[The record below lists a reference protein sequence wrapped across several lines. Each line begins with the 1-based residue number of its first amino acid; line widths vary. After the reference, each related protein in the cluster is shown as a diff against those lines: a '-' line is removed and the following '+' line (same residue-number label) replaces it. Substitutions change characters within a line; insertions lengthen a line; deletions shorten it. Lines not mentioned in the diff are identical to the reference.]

1 MMTQCCFSIQLNDY
15 LLTLILEIMKIP
27 KFLKDTEIQKFIRT
41 EIEYAQKLLN
51 ELKALNSNFISID
64 AKENIKSRY
73 IAIWISQVLSIFYA
87 KTQTLQ
93 SITSNINSVIF
104 ALRHIGTDESFRL
117 IFKAFLNVDIS
128 VTTPEAGVINI
139 SLKGTIK
146 TNFTTFISPST
157 KGKRSKKILIREKKK
172 GYAASKKALVFNSL
186 PKGYDHSIYAFIKGI
201 IPIGRVLKINN
212 KDGANIITFNN

>member
-1 MMTQCCFSIQLNDY
+1 
-15 LLTLILEIMKIP
+15 MKIP
-27 KFLKDTEIQKFIRT
+27 KFLRDTEIQKFIRT

-104 ALRHIGTDESFRL
+104 ALRHIGTNESFRL

-139 SLKGTIK
+139 SLKGAIK

-157 KGKRSKKILIREKKK
+157 KGKQSKKILIREKKK

-201 IPIGRVLKINN
+201 IPIGRVFKINN
-212 KDGANIITFNN
+212 KDGTNIITFNN

>member
-1 MMTQCCFSIQLNDY
+1 
-15 LLTLILEIMKIP
+15 MKIP
-27 KFLKDTEIQKFIRT
+27 NFFNNTELHKFIST
-41 EIEYAQKLLN
+41 ETEYAQTLLN
-51 ELKALNSNFISID
+51 ELKFLNSNFISID

-73 IAIWISQVLSIFYA
+73 IAIWLSQVLSIFYA

-93 SITSNINSVIF
+93 SITTNINSVIF

-117 IFKAFLNVDIS
+117 IFKAFLNVDVT
-128 VTTPEAGVINI
+128 VTTPETGVIDI
-139 SLKGTIK
+139 SLKGVIR
-146 TNFTTFISPST
+146 TNFITFISPST
-157 KGKRSKKILIREKKK
+157 APGKPLKKIILREKKD

-186 PKGYDHSIYAFIKGI
+186 PKGYDHSIYAFIKRI

>member
-1 MMTQCCFSIQLNDY
+1 
-15 LLTLILEIMKIP
+15 MKIP

-128 VTTPEAGVINI
+128 VTTPEPGVIDI
-139 SLKGTIK
+139 SLKGAIK
-146 TNFTTFISPST
+146 TNFTTFITPST
-157 KGKRSKKILIREKKK
+157 KGKRPKKILIREKKK

-212 KDGANIITFNN
+212 ETGNNIITFNN

>member
-1 MMTQCCFSIQLNDY
+1 
-15 LLTLILEIMKIP
+15 MKIP

-139 SLKGTIK
+139 SLKGAIK

-157 KGKRSKKILIREKKK
+157 KCKRSKKILIREKKK

>member
-1 MMTQCCFSIQLNDY
+1 
-15 LLTLILEIMKIP
+15 MKIP

-51 ELKALNSNFISID
+51 ELKVLNSNFISID

-93 SITSNINSVIF
+93 SITGNINSVIF

>member
-139 SLKGTIK
+139 SLKGAIK

>member
-1 MMTQCCFSIQLNDY
+1 MLTQCCFSIQLNDY

>member
-51 ELKALNSNFISID
+51 ELKALNSKFISID

-139 SLKGTIK
+139 SLKGAIK

-172 GYAASKKALVFNSL
+172 GYAASKKALVFNLL

>member
-1 MMTQCCFSIQLNDY
+1 
-15 LLTLILEIMKIP
+15 MKIP

-117 IFKAFLNVDIS
+117 IFKAFLNVDVLI
-128 VTTPEAGVINI
+128 TTPDAGIIDI
-139 SLKGTIK
+139 SLKGAIK

>member
-1 MMTQCCFSIQLNDY
+1 
-15 LLTLILEIMKIP
+15 MKIP

-139 SLKGTIK
+139 YLKGAIK

>member
-1 MMTQCCFSIQLNDY
+1 
-15 LLTLILEIMKIP
+15 MKIP
-27 KFLKDTEIQKFIRT
+27 NFLKNTEIQKFIRT
-41 EIEYAQKLLN
+41 EIEYAQNLLN
-51 ELKALNSNFISID
+51 ELKVLNSNFISID
-64 AKENIKSRY
+64 AKENIRSRY

-117 IFKAFLNVDIS
+117 IFKAFLNVDILI
-128 VTTPEAGVINI
+128 TTPEAGVIDI
-139 SLKGTIK
+139 SLKGAIK
-146 TNFTTFISPST
+146 TNFTTFITPST
-157 KGKRSKKILIREKKK
+157 KGKRPKKILIREKKK

-212 KDGANIITFNN
+212 ETGNNIITFNN

>member
-1 MMTQCCFSIQLNDY
+1 MLTQCCFSIQLNDY

-51 ELKALNSNFISID
+51 ELKVLNSNFISID

-73 IAIWISQVLSIFYA
+73 IAIWTSQVLSIFYA

-117 IFKAFLNVDIS
+117 IFKAFLNVDIL

>member
-1 MMTQCCFSIQLNDY
+1 MMIQCCFSIQLNDY

-27 KFLKDTEIQKFIRT
+27 KFLKDTAIQKFIRT

-51 ELKALNSNFISID
+51 EPKALNSNLISID
-64 AKENIKSRY
+64 AKEHIKSRY

-104 ALRHIGTDESFRL
+104 ALRHIGANESFRL

-139 SLKGTIK
+139 SLKGAIK

-157 KGKRSKKILIREKKK
+157 KGKRLKKILIGEKKRDT
-172 GYAASKKALVFNSL
+172 L
-186 PKGYDHSIYAFIKGI
+186 H
-201 IPIGRVLKINN
+201 LKRL
-212 KDGANIITFNN
+212 

>member
-1 MMTQCCFSIQLNDY
+1 
-15 LLTLILEIMKIP
+15 MKIP
-27 KFLKDTEIQKFIRT
+27 NFLKNTEVQKFIRI
-41 EIEYAQKLLN
+41 EAEYAQKLLN

-73 IAIWISQVLSIFYA
+73 IAIWLSQVLSIFYA

-104 ALRHIGTDESFRL
+104 ALRHIGTDGSFRL
-117 IFKAFLNVDIS
+117 IFKAFLNVDIL
-128 VTTPEAGVINI
+128 VTTPEAGVIDI
-139 SLKGTIK
+139 SLKGAIK
-146 TNFTTFISPST
+146 TNFTTFITPST
-157 KGKRSKKILIREKKK
+157 KGKRPKKIPIREKKK

>member
-1 MMTQCCFSIQLNDY
+1 
-15 LLTLILEIMKIP
+15 MKIP
-27 KFLKDTEIQKFIRT
+27 NFLKDTEIQKFLRT
-41 EIEYAQKLLN
+41 ETEYAQQLLN
-51 ELKALNSNFISID
+51 ELRFLNSNLITID

-73 IAIWISQVLSIFYA
+73 VAIWISQVLSIFYA

-117 IFKAFLNVDIS
+117 IFKAFLNVDIT
-128 VTTPEAGVINI
+128 VTTPETGVIDI
-139 SLKGTIK
+139 ALKGAIK
-146 TNFTTFISPST
+146 TNFITFISPST
-157 KGKRSKKILIREKKK
+157 AKEKRPKKILIREQKK
-172 GYAASKKALVFNSL
+172 GYVLSKKALVFNSL

-212 KDGANIITFNN
+212 KDGENIITFNN

>member
-1 MMTQCCFSIQLNDY
+1 
-15 LLTLILEIMKIP
+15 MKIP

-51 ELKALNSNFISID
+51 ALKALNSNFISID

-139 SLKGTIK
+139 SSKGAIK

>member
-1 MMTQCCFSIQLNDY
+1 MMIQCCFSIQLNDC

-27 KFLKDTEIQKFIRT
+27 NFLKNTEVQKFIRT
-41 EIEYAQKLLN
+41 EAGYAQKLLN

-73 IAIWISQVLSIFYA
+73 IAIWLSQVLSIFYA

-93 SITSNINSVIF
+93 SITSNINSMIF

-117 IFKAFLNVDIS
+117 IFKAFLNVDIL
-128 VTTPEAGVINI
+128 VTTPEAGVIDI
-139 SLKGTIK
+139 SLKGVIK
-146 TNFTTFISPST
+146 TNFTTFITPST
-157 KGKRSKKILIREKKK
+157 KGKRPKKILIREKKK

-212 KDGANIITFNN
+212 ETGNNIITFNN

>member
-1 MMTQCCFSIQLNDY
+1 
-15 LLTLILEIMKIP
+15 MKIP

-51 ELKALNSNFISID
+51 ELKVLNSNFISID

-73 IAIWISQVLSIFYA
+73 IAIWTSQVLSIFYA

-117 IFKAFLNVDIS
+117 IFKAFLNVDIL

>member
-1 MMTQCCFSIQLNDY
+1 
-15 LLTLILEIMKIP
+15 MKIP
-27 KFLKDTEIQKFIRT
+27 NFLKDTEIQKFLRT
-41 EIEYAQKLLN
+41 ETEYAQQLLN
-51 ELKALNSNFISID
+51 ELRFLNSNLITID

-73 IAIWISQVLSIFYA
+73 VAIWISQVLSIFYA

-117 IFKAFLNVDIS
+117 IFKAFLNVDIT
-128 VTTPEAGVINI
+128 VTTPEAGVIDI
-139 SLKGTIK
+139 GLKGPIK
-146 TNFTTFISPST
+146 TNFITFISPST
-157 KGKRSKKILIREKKK
+157 AKEKRPKKIIIGEKKK
-172 GYAASKKALVFNSL
+172 GYVLSKKALVFNSL

-212 KDGANIITFNN
+212 KDGENIITFNN

>member
-1 MMTQCCFSIQLNDY
+1 MLTQCCFSIQLNDY

-51 ELKALNSNFISID
+51 ELKVLNSNFISID

-157 KGKRSKKILIREKKK
+157 KGKRSKKILIREK
-172 GYAASKKALVFNSL
+172 
-186 PKGYDHSIYAFIKGI
+186 IGI
-201 IPIGRVLKINN
+201 RCI
-212 KDGANIITFNN
+212 

>member
-1 MMTQCCFSIQLNDY
+1 
-15 LLTLILEIMKIP
+15 MKIP
-27 KFLKDTEIQKFIRT
+27 NLFKNTEIHKFIRT
-41 EIEYAQKLLN
+41 ETEYAQTLLN
-51 ELKALNSNFISID
+51 ELKSLNSNFISINVI
-64 AKENIKSRY
+64 ENIKSRY

-117 IFKAFLNVDIS
+117 IFKTFLNVDIE
-128 VTTPEAGVINI
+128 VTTPEAGVIDI
-139 SLKGTIK
+139 SLKGVIK

-157 KGKRSKKILIREKKK
+157 KKGKRLKKIILREKKP
-172 GYAASKKALVFNSL
+172 GYAASKKTLVFNSL
-186 PKGYDHSIYAFIKGI
+186 PKGYDHSIYAFIKRI

-212 KDGANIITFNN
+212 TDGNNIITFNN

>member
-1 MMTQCCFSIQLNDY
+1 MMIQCCFSIQLNDY

-27 KFLKDTEIQKFIRT
+27 KFLKDTAIQKFIRT

-51 ELKALNSNFISID
+51 EPKALNSNLISID

-104 ALRHIGTDESFRL
+104 ALRHIGANESFRL

-139 SLKGTIK
+139 SLKGAIK
-146 TNFTTFISPST
+146 TNFTTFISSST
-157 KGKRSKKILIREKKK
+157 KGKRLKKILIGEKK
-172 GYAASKKALVFNSL
+172 
-186 PKGYDHSIYAFIKGI
+186 GI
-201 IPIGRVLKINN
+201 RYI
-212 KDGANIITFNN
+212 

>member
-1 MMTQCCFSIQLNDY
+1 
-15 LLTLILEIMKIP
+15 MKIP
-27 KFLKDTEIQKFIRT
+27 KFLKHTEIQKFILT
-41 EIEYAQKLLN
+41 ETEYAQKLLN
-51 ELKALNSNFISID
+51 ELKTLNSNFISID

-117 IFKAFLNVDIS
+117 IFKAFLNVDIL
-128 VTTPEAGVINI
+128 VTTPEPGVIDI
-139 SLKGTIK
+139 SLKGAIK
-146 TNFTTFISPST
+146 TNFNKFITPST
-157 KGKRSKKILIREKKK
+157 KGKRPKKILIREKKK

-212 KDGANIITFNN
+212 QDGANIITFNN

>member
-1 MMTQCCFSIQLNDY
+1 
-15 LLTLILEIMKIP
+15 MKIP
-27 KFLKDTEIQKFIRT
+27 NFLKNTEVQKFIRT
-41 EIEYAQKLLN
+41 EAECAQKLLN
-51 ELKALNSNFISID
+51 ELKALNFNFISID

-73 IAIWISQVLSIFYA
+73 IAIWLSQVLSIFYA

-117 IFKAFLNVDIS
+117 IFKAFLNVDIL
-128 VTTPEAGVINI
+128 VTTPEAGVIDI
-139 SLKGTIK
+139 SLKGAIK
-146 TNFTTFISPST
+146 TNFTTFITPST
-157 KGKRSKKILIREKKK
+157 KGKRPKKILIREKKK

>member
-139 SLKGTIK
+139 SLKGAIK

-157 KGKRSKKILIREKKK
+157 KCKRSKKILIREKKK